1 MKAETYM
8 KQSSAKSKIIAMV
21 LLAGV
26 LPFLVSVAA
35 HFIIVGIGA
44 SAGGHELRKGIVA

>member
-8 KQSSAKSKIIAMV
+8 KQSSAKSKIIAAV

-35 HFIIVGIGA
+35 HLIIVGIGA